1 MVDINAFL
9 ARTGM
14 DGVELQSKLE
24 VSSGLLSQ
32 YKAGRSNPSYT
43 MLCKL
48 LDEGM
53 TIEEMF
59 GAEIWNKVKKQ
70 ALIENDALNLSDED
84 CRRIVEHG
92 LAMLSR
98 K

>member
-1 MVDINAFL
+1 MVDICAFL

-14 DGVELQSKLE
+14 DGVELQGKLE

-59 GAEIWNKVKKQ
+59 GTERWNKIKQQ
-70 ALIENDALNLSDED
+70 ALLESQALNLSDED

-92 LAMLSR
+92 LAMIGR